1 MAYILILFLLMGSA
15 FFSGT
20 EIAYTSL
27 NKLKMK
33 RDSEN
38 PSTVQ
43 KLVSFIYNHYDYAL
57 STVLV
62 GNNLVN
68 IGATSVATVLAVK
81 LAADLGGRISDDTAS
96 TIVTFVMTVLILIVG
111 EITPKMI
118 ARRCNEQIAKFA
130 AWPLIILM
138 VLFFPV
144 VWLTSC
150 IVSLFSLLW
159 KREEQTVTI
168 TEEELENLLDTAEDE
183 GVIDE
188 SETDL
193 LQSALEFTD
202 LDAADILTPRI
213 DVVGFELHDSM
224 DFILKTI
231 SETQFSRFPV
241 YERTIDHVVGIL
253 YVKHLLKELVDNR
266 EVQLSDLLL
275 EPVYIPKTMKL
286 HDIMDEFRTHQTHM
300 VIHDIMDEFRT
311 HQTHMVIVAD
321 EYGGIMGVVTMED
334 VLEQLVGEIWDENDD
349 IVNDWQELDKHRWEC
364 SGDMNLTEF
373 FDNLDLDDEEIESDC
388 ATVGGWATENIGAMP
403 VAFDAFD
410 YLQYT
415 ILVKHVDENHRITRL
430 LILEHTYRPKD
441 EDT

>member
-1 MAYILILFLLMGSA
+1 MAYLLIFFLLLGSA

-27 NKLKMK
+27 SKLKMK

-38 PSTVQ
+38 PTTLQ
-43 KLVSFIYNHYDYAL
+43 KLVGFIYNHYDYAL

-68 IGATSVATVLAVK
+68 IGATSVATVLAIS
-81 LAADLGGRISDDTAS
+81 LAARLDGRITDQTAS
-96 TIVTFVMTVLILIVG
+96 TIVTLIMTMLILIIG
-111 EITPKMI
+111 EITPKMV
-118 ARRCNEQIAKFA
+118 ARRCSEAIAKLA
-130 AWPLIILM
+130 AWPLLVLM
-138 VLFFPV
+138 IVFFPV
-144 VWLTSC
+144 VWVTTG
-150 IVSLFSLLW
+150 IVNLFSILW
-159 KREEQTVTI
+159 KKDVRSVTI

-188 SETDL
+188 SETEL

-213 DVVGFELHDSM
+213 DVIGFELNDSM
-224 DFILKTI
+224 EYILNTI
-231 SETQFSRFPV
+231 AENQFSRYPV
-241 YERTIDHVVGIL
+241 YERTVDHVVGIL
-253 YVKHLLKELVDNR
+253 YVKHLLKELVDNKD
-266 EVQLSDLLL
+266 VQLTDLLL

-286 HDIMDEFRTHQTHM
+286 HDIMDEFRTHQS
-300 VIHDIMDEFRT
+300 
-311 HQTHMVIVAD
+311 HMVIVAD
-321 EYGGIMGVVTMED
+321 EYGGIMGIVTMED

-349 IVNDWQELDKHRWEC
+349 IVNDWQQLDKHRWEC

-373 FDNLDLDDEEIESDC
+373 FDNLELDDEKLESDC

-403 VAFDAFD
+403 VAFDSFD

-415 ILVKHVDENHRITRL
+415 ILVKHVDESHRISRL
-430 LILEHTYRPKD
+430 LILEHTYRITDDD
-441 EDT
+441 E

>member
-1 MAYILILFLLMGSA
+1 MEYFLIVLCLMGSA

-27 NKLKMK
+27 SKLKMK
-33 RDSEN
+33 RDCDH
-38 PSTVQ
+38 PSPSQ
-43 KLVSFIYNHYDYAL
+43 KLVGFIYHHYDYAL

-81 LAADLGGRISDDTAS
+81 LAAQAHMADDTAS
-96 TIVTFVMTVLILIVG
+96 TIVTLVMTVLILIFG

-118 ARRCNEQIAKFA
+118 ARRRSEVIARFA
-130 AWPLIILM
+130 AWPLLLLM
-138 VLFFPV
+138 ILFFPV
-144 VWLTSC
+144 VWATGC
-150 IVSLFSLLW
+150 VVKLFSLLW
-159 KREEQTVTI
+159 KKDAQSVTI

-188 SETDL
+188 SETEL

-213 DVVGFELHDSM
+213 DVVGFELHDSL
-224 DFILKTI
+224 DHILSTVAD
-231 SETQFSRFPV
+231 TQFSRYPV

-266 EVQLSDLLL
+266 EASLQQLLL

-286 HDIMDEFRTHQTHM
+286 HDIMDQFRQ
-300 VIHDIMDEFRT
+300 

-321 EYGGIMGVVTMED
+321 EYGGIMGIVTMED

-349 IVNDWQELDKHRWEC
+349 IVNDWQQLSPHRWEC

-373 FDNLDLDDEEIESDC
+373 FDNLELDDEDLESDC
-388 ATVGGWATENIGAMP
+388 ATVGGWAAENIGAMP
-403 VAFDAFD
+403 VAFDSFD
-410 YLQYT
+410 YKQFT
-415 ILVKHVDENHRITRL
+415 ILVKHVDENHRIARL
-430 LILEHTYRPKD
+430 LVLEHTYQLPR
-441 EDT
+441 EDD

>member
-1 MAYILILFLLMGSA
+1 MAYLLIFFLLLGSA

-27 NKLKMK
+27 SKLKMK

-38 PSTVQ
+38 PSTAQ
-43 KLVSFIYNHYDYAL
+43 KLVGFIYNHYDYAL

-68 IGATSVATVLAVK
+68 IGATSVATVLAVN
-81 LAADLGGRISDDTAS
+81 LAVRMDGRITDQTAS
-96 TIVTFVMTVLILIVG
+96 TIVTLVMTVLILIIG
-111 EITPKMI
+111 EITPKMV
-118 ARRCNEQIAKFA
+118 ARRCSETIAKIA
-130 AWPLIILM
+130 AWPLLILM
-138 VLFFPV
+138 ILFFPV
-144 VWLTSC
+144 VWISTG
-150 IVSLFSLLW
+150 IVNLFSILW
-159 KREEQTVTI
+159 KKDAQAVTI

-188 SETDL
+188 SETEL

-213 DVVGFELHDSM
+213 DVIGFELHDSM
-224 DFILKTI
+224 DFILDTI
-231 SETQFSRFPV
+231 AETQFSRYPV

-253 YVKHLLKELVDNR
+253 YVKHLLKELVDNKD
-266 EVQLSDLLL
+266 VQLTDLLL

-286 HDIMDEFRTHQTHM
+286 HDIMDEFRSHQS
-300 VIHDIMDEFRT
+300 
-311 HQTHMVIVAD
+311 HMVIVAD

-349 IVNDWQELDKHRWEC
+349 IVNDWQQLDQYRWEC

-373 FDNLDLDDEEIESDC
+373 FDNLDLDDEQLESDC
-388 ATVGGWATENIGAMP
+388 ATVGGWATENIGTMP
-403 VAFDAFD
+403 VAFDSFD

-415 ILVKHVDENHRITRL
+415 ILVKHVDENHRISRL
-430 LILEHTYRPKD
+430 LILEHTYRPPDDD
-441 EDT
+441 E

>member
-27 NKLKMK
+27 SKLKMK
-33 RDSEN
+33 RDSDN
-38 PSTVQ
+38 PTTVQ
-43 KLVSFIYNHYDYAL
+43 KLVNFIYNHYDYAL

-68 IGATSVATVLAVK
+68 IGATSVATVLAVN
-81 LAADLGGRISDDTAS
+81 LAAGMGGKISDDEAS
-96 TIVTFVMTVLILIVG
+96 TIVTAVMTVLILIVG

-130 AWPLIILM
+130 AWPLLILM
-138 VLFFPV
+138 ILFFPV
-144 VWLTSC
+144 VWITSC
-150 IVSLFSLLW
+150 VVSLFSLLW
-159 KREEQTVTI
+159 KKDGQSVTI
-168 TEEELENLLDTAEDE
+168 TEEEFENLLDTAEDE

-188 SETDL
+188 SETEL

-213 DVVGFELHDSM
+213 DVTGFELHDSM
-224 DFILKTI
+224 EFILKTI
-231 SETQFSRFPV
+231 TETQFSRFPV

-253 YVKHLLKELVDNR
+253 YVKHLLKELVDNPD
-266 EVQLSDLLL
+266 VQLTDLLL
-275 EPVYIPKTMKL
+275 EPVYIPRTMKL
-286 HDIMDEFRTHQTHM
+286 HDIMDQ
-300 VIHDIMDEFRT
+300 FRT

-349 IVNDWQELDKHRWEC
+349 IVSDWQQLDKHRWEC

-373 FDNLDLDDEEIESDC
+373 FDNLDLDDEKIETDC
-388 ATVGGWATENIGAMP
+388 TTIGGWAMENIGAMP
-403 VAFDAFD
+403 VAFDSFD

-415 ILVKHVDENHRITRL
+415 ILVKHVDETHRISRL
-430 LILEHTYRPKD
+430 LILEHTYRITD
-441 EDT
+441 EDE

>member
-1 MAYILILFLLMGSA
+1 MAYLLIFFLLLGSA

-27 NKLKMK
+27 SKLKMK
-33 RDSEN
+33 RDSGN
-38 PSTVQ
+38 PTAAQ
-43 KLVSFIYNHYDYAL
+43 NLVGFIYNHYDYAL

-68 IGATSVATVLAVK
+68 IGATSVATVLAVN
-81 LAADLGGRISDDTAS
+81 LAVGLDGRITDETAS
-96 TIVTFVMTVLILIVG
+96 AIVTLVMTVLILIFG

-118 ARRCNEQIAKFA
+118 ARRYSESIAKIA
-130 AWPLIILM
+130 AWPLLVLM
-138 VLFFPV
+138 ILFFPV
-144 VWLTSC
+144 VWITTG
-150 IVSLFSLLW
+150 IVNLFSLLW
-159 KREEQTVTI
+159 KKDEQSVTI

-188 SETDL
+188 SETEL

-213 DVVGFELHDSM
+213 DVIGFELHDSM
-224 DFILKTI
+224 EFILDTI
-231 SETQFSRFPV
+231 AETQFSRYPV

-253 YVKHLLKELVDNR
+253 YVKHLLKELVDNKD
-266 EVQLSDLLL
+266 VQLTDLLL

-286 HDIMDEFRTHQTHM
+286 HDIMDEFRSHQS
-300 VIHDIMDEFRT
+300 
-311 HQTHMVIVAD
+311 HMVIVAD

-349 IVNDWQELDKHRWEC
+349 IINDWQQLAPHRWEC
-364 SGDMNLTEF
+364 SGDMNLSEF
-373 FDNLDLDDEEIESDC
+373 FDNLDLDDDKLESSC
-388 ATVGGWATENIGAMP
+388 ATVGGWATENIGSMP
-403 VAFDAFD
+403 VAFDSFD

-415 ILVKHVDENHRITRL
+415 ILVKHVDENHRISRL
-430 LILEHTYRPKD
+430 LILEHTYRPQDDD
-441 EDT
+441 E